1 METQLEQLKSETHS
15 AEIDF
20 LDAVKNYMLN
30 PLDSPEEFHQT
41 LTILFESVTKYRII
55 LDKLRIYLNAMHGSE
70 SLITRQEAIMRAIAS
85 LNIRDAALERLL
97 KRVSR
102 LSVDHSPAKS

>member
-1 METQLEQLKSETHS
+1 MERQLEQLKSETHR

-20 LDAVKNYMLN
+20 HDAVKNYLLN
-30 PLDSPEEFHQT
+30 PLDSPDEFHQA
-41 LTILFESVTKYRII
+41 LNILFESVTKYRII
-55 LDKLRIYLNAMHGSE
+55 LDKLRTYLNAMQGSE
-70 SLITRQEAIMRAIAS
+70 SLMTRQETIMRAIAS

-102 LSVDHSPAKS
+102 LAVDHSLTKS

>member
-1 METQLEQLKSETHS
+1 MERQLDQLKSETHR

-20 LDAVKNYMLN
+20 HDAVKYYMLN
-30 PLDSPEEFHQT
+30 PLDSPEEFHQAIT
-41 LTILFESVTKYRII
+41 VLFESVTKYRIM
-55 LDKLRIYLNAMHGSE
+55 LDKLRAYLKAMHESE
-70 SLITRQEAIMRAIAS
+70 SIIPRQETIMRAVAS

-102 LSVDHSPAKS
+102 LAVDSPS